1 MTVAVATIATAF
13 TIPTTTSAIQ
23 PDSYPFM
30 RIPEQSLQQSYSHL
44 ALLPCLIAPR
54 AKAAYMSRQEE
65 GGSMIRFCKKADVS
79 TDGTGN
85 HSKAPIKP
93 VSTGKFKS

>member
-1 MTVAVATIATAF
+1 
-13 TIPTTTSAIQ
+13 
-23 PDSYPFM
+23 
-30 RIPEQSLQQSYSHL
+30 
-44 ALLPCLIAPR
+44 
-54 AKAAYMSRQEE
+54 MSRQEE
-65 GGSMIRFCKKADVS
+65 DGNMRRFCKKADVS

>member
-1 MTVAVATIATAF
+1 
-13 TIPTTTSAIQ
+13 
-23 PDSYPFM
+23 
-30 RIPEQSLQQSYSHL
+30 
-44 ALLPCLIAPR
+44 
-54 AKAAYMSRQEE
+54 MSRQEE
-65 GGSMIRFCKKADVS
+65 DGNMRFCKKADVS